1 MKIIFATKNAGKVKE
16 VKLMLSE
23 LNAEILTMTEAGIDI
38 DIDENGKTFE
48 DNAIIKAKAVM
59 EASGCVSISDDSGL
73 EIDYIGKKPGVHSA
87 RFMGE
92 ETPYEVKNAKI
103 LEMLEGVDEKE
114 RTARFVSVIA
124 AAFPDG
130 KVITARGTV
139 EGIIAYEPKGT
150 NGFGYDPIFFYPPFE
165 KTLSEIDVELK
176 NSISH
181 RGKALEAMKEKLKG
195 LI

>member
-73 EIDYIGKKPGVHSA
+73 ERDYRGKKPGVDSA

-150 NGFGYDPIFFYPPFE
+150 NGFGYDPIFFYPPFG

>member
-38 DIDENGKTFE
+38 DIDENGETFE
-48 DNAIIKAKAVM
+48 DNAVIKAKAVM

-150 NGFGYDPIFFYPPFE
+150 NGFGYDPIFFYPPFG

>member
-150 NGFGYDPIFFYPPFE
+150 NGFGYDPIFFYPPFG

>member
-150 NGFGYDPIFFYPPFE
+150 NGFGYDPIFFYPPFG
-165 KTLSEIDVELK
+165 KTLSEIYVELK